1 MFAWPESP
9 RGRVSRLAQN
19 SSVSR
24 AGTSA
29 FRHRDFALF
38 WVSLVTEALA
48 LQMAIVAI
56 GWQVYS
62 VRENPLDLG
71 LVGLAEFLPLLLLAL
86 PAGHLADRVPRR
98 NLLTVM
104 VSLNIVVLGG
114 LLAITIAD
122 TGRVWPFFALAFVQ
136 GIGSA
141 IGAPA
146 GRALTPSLVPQEIL
160 VSALAQ
166 RSIAFQGSAVVGP
179 AIGGILF
186 AIRAE
191 LVYVVAIGLS
201 LVALGCVL
209 ALRSGRVPAAAD
221 GVVGLDE
228 VLAGVR
234 LIRRTSVLLGAISL
248 DLFAVLLG
256 GAVALLPIFAKDIL
270 EVGPT
275 GLGFLRAAPA
285 VGSLLAALAI
295 ARYPI
300 RRRAGP
306 KLFIVVAGFGVCMV
320 AFGLSRQMW
329 LSMLALALGAAFDTV
344 SVVLR
349 STILPLLTP
358 DELRGR
364 VTAVE
369 MVFISASNELGAFES
384 GVAAALIGAV
394 PAVVLGG
401 AATVVVA
408 GVWWKLFPSLARVDR
423 LDELR
428 PVALEA

>member
-1 MFAWPESP
+1 MSSAGGSP
-9 RGRVSRLAQN
+9 
-19 SSVSR
+19 
-24 AGTSA
+24 
-29 FRHRDFALF
+29 FRHRDFSLLLVA
-38 WVSLVTEALA
+38 LVTEAFA
-48 LQMAIVAI
+48 LQMAFVAI

-71 LVGLAEFLPLLLLAL
+71 IVGLAEFLPLLLLAL

-98 NLLTVM
+98 NLLAVM
-104 VSLNIVVLGG
+104 MSLNVVVLGG
-114 LLAITIAD
+114 LLAVTVSGAD
-122 TGRVWPFFALAFVQ
+122 TVWPFFVLAFVQ

-166 RSIAFQGSAVVGP
+166 RSIVLGLSAVVAP
-179 AIGGILF
+179 AVGGILF
-186 AIRAE
+186 AIQAE
-191 LVYVVAIGLS
+191 LVYSISIGLA
-201 LVALGCVL
+201 LVALGCAL
-209 ALRSGRVPAAAD
+209 GLRSGRVPAAEGAL
-221 GVVGLDE
+221 GLDE

-234 LIRRTSVLLGAISL
+234 LIRRTNVLLGAISL

-256 GAVALLPIFAKDIL
+256 GAVALLPVFAKDIL

-275 GLGFLRAAPA
+275 GLGLLRAAPA
-285 VGSLLAALAI
+285 VGALVGAAII

-306 KLFIVVAGFGVCMV
+306 TLFVVVAGFGLCMV
-320 AFGLSRQMW
+320 AFGLSRQLW
-329 LSMLALALGAAFDTV
+329 LSMLALALGAGLDMV

-349 STILPLLTP
+349 QTILPLVTP

-364 VTAVE
+364 VNAVE
-369 MVFISASNELGAFES
+369 MVFISGSNELGAFES

-401 AATVVVA
+401 VATLVVA
-408 GVWWKLFPSLARVDR
+408 AVWWKLFPALARVDR
-423 LDELR
+423 LDDLR
-428 PVALEA
+428 PVAIESG

>member
-1 MFAWPESP
+1 MS
-9 RGRVSRLAQN
+9 RDGR
-19 SSVSR
+19 
-24 AGTSA
+24 SA

-104 VSLNIVVLGG
+104 VSLNVVVLGG
-114 LLAITIAD
+114 LLAITVAD

-179 AIGGILF
+179 AVGGILF
-186 AIRAE
+186 AIQPE
-191 LVYVVAIGLS
+191 LVYMVAIGLS
-201 LVALGCVL
+201 LVALACVL
-209 ALRSGRVPAAAD
+209 ALRSGRMPAAE

-234 LIRRTSVLLGAISL
+234 LIRRTNVLLGAISL

-285 VGSLLAALAI
+285 VGSLVAAVVI
-295 ARYPI
+295 VRHPI

-306 KLFIVVAGFGVCMV
+306 TLFVVVAGFGVCMV

-358 DELRGR
+358 DALRGR

-384 GVAAALIGAV
+384 GVAAALLGAV

-401 AATVVVA
+401 VATVGVA
-408 GVWWKLFPSLARVDR
+408 LAWWKLFPALARVDR

-428 PVALEA
+428 PVSVAPS

>member
-1 MFAWPESP
+1 VRLSSGSP
-9 RGRVSRLAQN
+9 
-19 SSVSR
+19 
-24 AGTSA
+24 
-29 FRHRDFALF
+29 FRHRDFAFF
-38 WVSLVTEALA
+38 WVALVTSSFAI
-48 LQMAIVAI
+48 QMATVAI

-71 LVGLAEFLPLLLLAL
+71 LVGLAEFLPLPLLAL

-98 NLLTVM
+98 LIYAFMITIDIAVA
-104 VSLNIVVLGG
+104 VG
-114 LLAITIAD
+114 LLGVTLAGAD
-122 TGRVWPFFALAFVQ
+122 EVWPFFALAFVM
-136 GIGSA
+136 GVGSA
-141 IGAPA
+141 FGAPA

-166 RSIAFQGSAVVGP
+166 RSVAFQ
-179 AIGGILF
+179 
-186 AIRAE
+186 
-191 LVYVVAIGLS
+191 LS
-201 LVALGCVL
+201 LVAGPAAGGLLFALQPELVYGVGVCLSLVGLVCVL
-209 ALRSGRVPAAAD
+209 AVRSGREPATAGA
-221 GVVGLDE
+221 GGLHE

-234 LIRRTSVLLGAISL
+234 LIRRTKVLLGAISL

-275 GLGFLRAAPA
+275 GLGFLRTAPA
-285 VGSLLAALAI
+285 IGSFAAALAI

-306 KLFIVVAGFGVCMV
+306 TLFVVVACFGACMV
-320 AFGLSRQMW
+320 VFGLSREMW
-329 LSMLALALGAAFDTV
+329 LSMLALAFGGAFDLV

-349 STILPLLTP
+349 STILPLVTP

-364 VTAVE
+364 VNAVE

-384 GVAAALIGAV
+384 GVAAALVGAV
-394 PAVVLGG
+394 PAVVIGG
-401 AATVVVA
+401 VATLAIAA
-408 GVWWKLFPSLARVDR
+408 VWWRLFPALARVDR

-428 PVALEA
+428 PVSVAPG

>member
-1 MFAWPESP
+1 
-9 RGRVSRLAQN
+9 
-19 SSVSR
+19 VSR
-24 AGTSA
+24 ASGSA

-38 WVSLVTEALA
+38 WVALVTSSFAM
-48 LQMAIVAI
+48 QMAFVAI

-71 LVGLAEFLPLLLLAL
+71 LVGLAQFLPLPLLAL

-98 NLLTVM
+98 LLYALM
-104 VSLNIVVLGG
+104 VTIDVAVFLG
-114 LLAITIAD
+114 LLAVTLAGA
-122 TGRVWPFFALAFVQ
+122 GRVWPFFALAFLTGV
-136 GIGSA
+136 GSA

-146 GRALTPSLVPQEIL
+146 GRALTPSLVPEEIL

-166 RSIAFQGSAVVGP
+166 RSIAFQLSLVAGP
-179 AIGGILF
+179 AAGGVLF
-186 AIRAE
+186 ALRAE

-201 LVALGCVL
+201 LIALTCVL
-209 ALRSGRVPAAAD
+209 ALRSGREPA
-221 GVVGLDE
+221 VVGAAGLGE

-234 LIRRTSVLLGAISL
+234 LIRRTNVLLGAISL

-275 GLGFLRAAPA
+275 GLGLLRTAPA
-285 VGSLLAALAI
+285 VGSFAAALFL
-295 ARYPI
+295 ARRPV
-300 RRRAGP
+300 RRRAGRT
-306 KLFIVVAGFGVCMV
+306 LFLVVAAFGACMV
-320 AFGLSRQMW
+320 VFGFSREMW
-329 LSMLALALGAAFDTV
+329 LSMLALALGGAFDLV

-349 STILPLLTP
+349 STILPLVTP

-364 VTAVE
+364 VNAVE

-384 GVAAALIGAV
+384 GVAAALVGAV
-394 PAVVLGG
+394 PAVVIGG
-401 AATVVVA
+401 AATIVIAVL
-408 GVWWKLFPSLARVDR
+408 WWRLFPSLARVDR

-428 PVALEA
+428 PVAVEAS

>member
-1 MFAWPESP
+1 M
-9 RGRVSRLAQN
+9 
-19 SSVSR
+19 SS
-24 AGTSA
+24 AGLTA

-38 WVSLVTEALA
+38 WSSLVTEALA
-48 LQMAIVAI
+48 LQMAFVAI

-62 VRENPLDLG
+62 VRQNPLDLG
-71 LVGLAEFLPLLLLAL
+71 LVGLAEFLPLPLLAL
-86 PAGHLADRVPRR
+86 PAGHLADRLPRR
-98 NLLTVM
+98 RLLVVMLLLNL
-104 VSLNIVVLGG
+104 VVLSG
-114 LLAITIAD
+114 LLAVTVAGA
-122 TGRVWPFFALAFVQ
+122 TKVWPFFVLAFMQ
-136 GIGSA
+136 GVGSA

-146 GRALTPSLVPQEIL
+146 GRSLTPSLVPEEIL

-186 AIRAE
+186 AIQPE
-191 LVYVVAIGLS
+191 LVYVVA
-201 LVALGCVL
+201 LVLALGALGCVL
-209 ALRSGRVPAAAD
+209 AMRSGRLPVSGGAA
-221 GVVGLDE
+221 GLGE

-234 LIRRTSVLLGAISL
+234 LIRRTNVLLGAISL

-256 GAVALLPIFAKDIL
+256 GAVALLPVFARDIL
-270 EVGPT
+270 DVGPT

-285 VGSLLAALAI
+285 VGSLLCAAFI

-300 RRRAGP
+300 QRQAGP
-306 KLFIVVAGFGVCMV
+306 KLFAVVAGFGVCMIV
-320 AFGLSRQMW
+320 FGLSRTMW

-349 STILPLLTP
+349 STILPLVTP

-401 AATVVVA
+401 VATIVVA
-408 GVWWKLFPSLARVDR
+408 GAWWKLFPSLADVDR

-428 PVALEA
+428 PVSVSQS

>member
-1 MFAWPESP
+1 M
-9 RGRVSRLAQN
+9 
-19 SSVSR
+19 SS
-24 AGTSA
+24 SA

-48 LQMAIVAI
+48 LQMAVVAI
-56 GWQVYS
+56 GWQVYAIS
-62 VRENPLDLG
+62 GDPLDLG
-71 LVGLAEFLPLLLLAL
+71 LIGLAEFLPLLLLAL

-98 NLLTVM
+98 NLLSVM
-104 VSLNIVVLGG
+104 ASLNAVVLAG
-114 LLAITIAD
+114 LLAVTVAD
-122 TGRVWPFFALAFVQ
+122 TGRVWPFFVLAFVQ
-136 GIGSA
+136 GVGSA

-160 VSALAQ
+160 VTALAQ

-179 AIGGILF
+179 AVGGILF
-186 AIRAE
+186 AIQPE
-191 LVYVVAIGLS
+191 LVYVVAIVLS
-201 LVALGCVL
+201 LLGLACVL
-209 ALRSGRVPAAAD
+209 ALRSGRTPAAE

-234 LIRRTSVLLGAISL
+234 LIRRTRVLLGAISL

-256 GAVALLPIFAKDIL
+256 GAVALLPVFAKDIL

-285 VGSLLAALAI
+285 VGSLLSALAI
-295 ARYPI
+295 TRYPI

-306 KLFIVVAGFGVCMV
+306 TLFVVVAGFGACMV
-320 AFGLSRQMW
+320 VFGLSRTMW

-349 STILPLLTP
+349 STILPLVTP

-394 PAVVLGG
+394 PAVVVGG
-401 AATVVVA
+401 IATIAIAAT
-408 GVWWKLFPSLARVDR
+408 WWRLFPSLARMDR

-428 PVALEA
+428 PVTVSQS

>member
-1 MFAWPESP
+1 VPE
-9 RGRVSRLAQN
+9 
-19 SSVSR
+19 
-24 AGTSA
+24 
-29 FRHRDFALF
+29 
-38 WVSLVTEALA
+38 
-48 LQMAIVAI
+48 
-56 GWQVYS
+56 
-62 VRENPLDLG
+62 
-71 LVGLAEFLPLLLLAL
+71 
-86 PAGHLADRVPRR
+86 
-98 NLLTVM
+98 
-104 VSLNIVVLGG
+104 
-114 LLAITIAD
+114 
-122 TGRVWPFFALAFVQ
+122 
-136 GIGSA
+136 
-141 IGAPA
+141 
-146 GRALTPSLVPQEIL
+146 EIL

-186 AIRAE
+186 AIRPE
-191 LVYVVAIGLS
+191 LVYVVA
-201 LVALGCVL
+201 LVLALGALGCVL
-209 ALRSGRVPAAAD
+209 AMRSGRLPVSGGAA
-221 GVVGLDE
+221 GLSE

-234 LIRRTSVLLGAISL
+234 LIRRTNVLLGAISL

-256 GAVALLPIFAKDIL
+256 GAVALLPVFARDIL

-285 VGSLLAALAI
+285 VGSLVCAAFI

-300 RRRAGP
+300 QRQAGP
-306 KLFIVVAGFGVCMV
+306 KLFVVVAGFGVCMV
-320 AFGLSRQMW
+320 VFGLSRTMW
-329 LSMLALALGAAFDTV
+329 LSMVALALGSAFDTV

-349 STILPLLTP
+349 STILPLVTP

-401 AATVVVA
+401 LATIVVA
-408 GVWWKLFPSLARVDR
+408 GAWWKLFPSLADVDR

-428 PVALEA
+428 PVSVSQS